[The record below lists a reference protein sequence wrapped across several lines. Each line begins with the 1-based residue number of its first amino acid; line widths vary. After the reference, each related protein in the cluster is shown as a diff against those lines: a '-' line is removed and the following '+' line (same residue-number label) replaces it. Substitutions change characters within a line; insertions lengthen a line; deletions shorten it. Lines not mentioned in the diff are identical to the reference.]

1 MKILDGLY
9 GFIWQSASENNCNSF
24 FIDGAKKIL
33 IDPGHRHLFQHV
45 KRGLAQIETTPEQID
60 VVLVTHG
67 HPDHLEMVGSFGPAT
82 RWAMS
87 RIDYEF
93 VMKYIG
99 SHMDFPAPAF
109 FLQEGDLD
117 HRRQDLSGDPDAR
130 PFAGIDLSVLA
141 GEKSALY
148 GRCGLQPEH
157 RQDGPS
163 GRIGK
168 AVEGEHL
175 EACGAR
181 RGGSLPG
188 SRGCRGRAREREEEL
203 QDDQGLLVQ
212 PAITAKKRLAQAACI
227 SSLRAFH

>member
-24 FIDGAKKIL
+24 LIDGAKKIL
-33 IDPGHRHLFQHV
+33 VDPGHRHLFQHV

-82 RWAMS
+82 LWAMS

-109 FLQEGDLD
+109 FLQEGDLVIGD
-117 HRRQDLSGDPDAR
+117 KTFRVILTPGHSPGSVCLYWPEKKVLFTGDVVFSQSIGRTDLP
-130 PFAGIDLSVLA
+130 
-141 GEKSALY
+141 
-148 GRCGLQPEH
+148 
-157 RQDGPS
+157 
-163 GRIGK
+163 
-168 AVEGEHL
+168 
-175 EACGAR
+175 
-181 RGGSLPG
+181 GGSGKQLKE
-188 SRGCRGRAREREEEL
+188 S
-203 QDDQGLLVQ
+203 
-212 PAITAKKRLAQAACI
+212 ISRLAELDVEVLCPGHGDVVAGRENVKKNFKMIKDFWFNQ
-227 SSLRAFH
+227 L

>member
-1 MKILDGLY
+1 MKILEGLD

-82 RWAMS
+82 QWAMS

-99 SHMDFPAPAF
+99 SHMNLPDPTF
-109 FLQEGDLD
+109 FLQEGELD
-117 HRRQDLSGDPDAR
+117 HRRQDFSGDPDAR
-130 PFAGIDLSVLA
+130 TFAGIDLSVLA

-163 GRIGK
+163 GRIGQ
-168 AVEGEHL
+168 AIEGEHL
-175 EACGAR
+175 EAC
-181 RGGSLPG
+181 
-188 SRGCRGRAREREEEL
+188 RA
-203 QDDQGLLVQ
+203 
-212 PAITAKKRLAQAACI
+212 
-227 SSLRAFH
+227 